1 VGPRKGI
8 RISNPEF
15 GTLLLQVSLLGPMTI
30 TNYSPAHHALHLGH
44 SDDGLDDATRLAI
57 CDRFVEEIEI
67 VKLN

>member
-1 VGPRKGI
+1 MTNSKY
-8 RISNPEF
+8 
-15 GTLLLQVSLLGPMTI
+15 VSDLELRQGDPGRYQQKRGKL
-30 TNYSPAHHALHLGH
+30 TNYSPAHHALLLGH